1 MAPSTIAGAG
11 VGVMALKAIASGVD
25 PFAAPNP
32 ELQARDVFIP
42 LQKAELA
49 RLPAAVREYALCFF
63 PQLDDENEVATY
75 AVPANGFASFD
86 ASWYVNH
93 ADQPNVAFTPPDE
106 GEPGSGFHALRDI
119 AEGEELLMDYRDT
132 FPDLHARI
140 SGVGGLPRG
149 KAA

>member
-1 MAPSTIAGAG
+1 M
-11 VGVMALKAIASGVD
+11 K
-25 PFAAPNP
+25 
-32 ELQARDVFIP
+32 ARDVFIP

-93 ADQPNVAFTPPDE
+93 ADQPDVAFTPPDE
-106 GEPGSGFHALRDI
+106 GEPGSGFHALR
-119 AEGEELLMDYRDT
+119 ARHRRGRGT
-132 FPDLHARI
+132 PD
-140 SGVGGLPRG
+140 GLP
-149 KAA
+149 